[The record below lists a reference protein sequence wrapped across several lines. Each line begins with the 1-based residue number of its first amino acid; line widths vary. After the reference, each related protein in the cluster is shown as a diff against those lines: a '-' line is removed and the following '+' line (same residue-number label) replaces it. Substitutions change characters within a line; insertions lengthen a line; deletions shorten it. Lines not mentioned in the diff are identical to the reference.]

1 MGNYQCETSFTVYG
15 LYGSVLNS
23 VQGYDLDN
31 SGNIYIT
38 SQKSPS
44 LSNGSWS
51 YYHKEIVK
59 IPFYARND
67 QSQWENVN
75 LSAFGGLDISGEHSE
90 VESIQIIDE
99 NHGYLT
105 VAYHANVN
113 SKNKTVSN
121 KVYELAWD

>member
-1 MGNYQCETSFTVYG
+1 MASNKFKVSSTKANGIKINNYYYAGKSAK
-15 LYGSVLNS
+15 
-23 VQGYDLDN
+23 
-31 SGNIYIT
+31 IY
-38 SQKSPS
+38 
-44 LSNGSWS
+44 
-51 YYHKEIVK
+51 
-59 IPFYARND
+59 
-67 QSQWENVN
+67 NVN

-113 SKNKTVSN
+113 GKNKTVSN